1 MEQKREEKR
10 SVREQACKYL
20 QICAP
25 SLQTSPLPFKD
36 IPGFYLLIFYLF
48 DVIHRIPLLTERI
61 AVGVALSC
69 FVVRH
74 EFRSSVLSVNP
85 ISLAFENSLSSAFR
99 SRSDV
104 ISSVKLQD
112 APFLRDALFRDL
124 QLQEVG
130 RRDGTIFFFETH
142 KGLARACSDK
152 AAGLAIQIEA
162 LLRDERARARAR
174 ERGGERVFGS
184 WNK

>member
-1 MEQKREEKR
+1 MFEISVSKWSRREKR
-10 SVREQACKYL
+10 RGLCAHKRVN
-20 QICAP
+20 ICAP
-25 SLQTSPLPFKD
+25 SPQASPLTFKD
-36 IPGFYLLIFYLF
+36 IPRFYLLIFFLF
-48 DVIHRIPLLTERI
+48 AVVHRIPLLTERI

-112 APFLRDALFRDL
+112 APFLRDVLFRDL
-124 QLQEVG
+124 QLQEVR
-130 RRDGTIFFFETH
+130 RRDGTIFFLRNPQ
-142 KGLARACSDK
+142 GLGTCLFR
-152 AAGLAIQIEA
+152 
-162 LLRDERARARAR
+162 
-174 ERGGERVFGS
+174 
-184 WNK
+184 